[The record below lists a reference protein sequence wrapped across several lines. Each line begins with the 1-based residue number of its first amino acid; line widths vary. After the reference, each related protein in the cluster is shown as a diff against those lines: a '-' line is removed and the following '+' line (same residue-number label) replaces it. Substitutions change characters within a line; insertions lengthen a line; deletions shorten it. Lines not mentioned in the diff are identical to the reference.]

1 MARSKYITH
10 FCAYCHKET
19 KMEAVGGK
27 ATEADGTESLRVWF
41 RCQRCKHSA
50 LIDKSV
56 PASRSAIADLTRETA
71 TEYAATK
78 VFTVGET
85 IYHSEWDDVGRVIA
99 KNRTS
104 GGIQAIT
111 VSFQKLGERKLVENL
126 RADAMSDAAQ
136 I

>member
-27 ATEADGTESLRVWF
+27 TVEVNGSESLRIWF

-50 LIDKSV
+50 LIDRSV
-56 PASRSAIADLTRETA
+56 PTSKLSIEDLSKDGA

-78 VFTVGET
+78 VFTIGEA
-85 IYHSEWDDVGRVIA
+85 IYHSEWDDLGRVIS

-104 GGIQAIT
+104 GGVQAIT

-126 RADAMSDAAQ
+126 QADALGDTAQ